1 MDDMEIIELYNLR
14 SEKAIEETSRK
25 YGDACG
31 KIAEAILKIHEDAE
45 ECVNTSYYKLWS
57 TIPPKKPESFCG
69 YLFATVRNTALS
81 VYRRMSRS
89 VSFACQELD
98 EVMADKKTL
107 DSEIDSKQLADWI
120 NGFLSGAN
128 RRSREL
134 FTARYYFNLSVADIA
149 ESFCMSESA
158 VKTRLLRI
166 RRQLR
171 TYLEE
176 RGVNV

>member
-1 MDDMEIIELYNLR
+1 
-14 SEKAIEETSRK
+14 
-25 YGDACG
+25 
-31 KIAEAILKIHEDAE
+31 
-45 ECVNTSYYKLWS
+45 
-57 TIPPKKPESFCG
+57 
-69 YLFATVRNTALS
+69 
-81 VYRRMSRS
+81 
-89 VSFACQELD
+89 
-98 EVMADKKTL
+98 MADKKTL
-107 DSEIDSKQLADWI
+107 DSEIDSKQLAEWI

-176 RGVNV
+176 RGVSV